1 MNIATLVLED
11 GSVVD
16 GQAFGGATDTVFQVV
31 FNRWVDDATRR
42 TLKSLLPET
51 YIGLAIKLT
60 DKLVSTVT

>member
-16 GQAFGGATDTVFQVV
+16 GQAFGNAIDTVFQASTHG
-31 FNRWVDDATRR
+31 VDDATRR

-60 DKLVSTVT
+60 DKLVSNVT